1 MTRSTQVRRAPDAN
15 AVRRDASLPV
25 GRVALTPRSY
35 DPEAHTVELI
45 AATGYPVRRYDW
57 EAGTYYFEQLEIT
70 PAAINGERIE
80 QGVAPLLD
88 AHSSWAI
95 GDQLGRIESW
105 RVEGTELI
113 TVVKFGVSQRA
124 LEAEAEVAAGTWR
137 GVSVGYRRDE
147 LRKEVRQDDKLPTYT
162 VTRWTLLEVSLV
174 PIPAD
179 PASGVRSENGFH
191 PCSIIENRMGAA
203 DPGDP
208 AHAEEQTMLRNRLRS
223 GVAAAAFAPPTDTG
237 ADPAS
242 AASRSDG
249 AASPAAPAAEPA
261 QASQE
266 RAAPSTDAHAVRLNA
281 ADAIDFVNQARGF
294 GLDEEQAR
302 TWATTL
308 TPDNARAELLRAAAE
323 KQRSAAPRSPGQA
336 TVRVNVDERDTR
348 RAAMANAIE
357 HRFNPSVELSDA
369 GREFR
374 GMTLMEMARSN
385 LERNGERTSGLGKR
399 ELADLAL
406 RQHSTSDFPNVLS
419 NVTRATLRGGYT
431 EAPQTF
437 KAWQRRASVS
447 DFRQVSR
454 LQMGSAPG
462 FLLVPEGGEFKM
474 GTIGD
479 AKEVYAL
486 ATYGRKFAI
495 TRQTLIN
502 DDVDAFTRIP
512 TLFGAAAARFESD
525 AAYAPLI
532 ANPNMADNVAL
543 FHATHGNL
551 AGSGAV
557 PSEAT
562 FEAAEIAMGNQT
574 GLGGEVLNLAPRFA
588 IVARKD
594 ALKTKKLLTAVQ
606 STTTSEVNP
615 YANTFTL
622 IVESRLNRASGATPW
637 FMAADSAQVDTIE
650 YAYLDGDDGVF
661 LDERVGFDVDGIEY
675 KARLDFAVKA
685 IDFRGLYMNPGA

>member
-1 MTRSTQVRRAPDAN
+1 MTGTTQVRRAPGAN
-15 AVRRDASLPV
+15 AVRRDAKMPV

-35 DPEAHTVELI
+35 DPEAHTVELT

-95 GDQLGRIESW
+95 GDQLGRIESF
-105 RVEGTELI
+105 RVEGGELI

-124 LEAEAEVAAGTWR
+124 LDAEAEVSAGTWR

-179 PASGVRSENGFH
+179 PASGVRSEDGFH

-208 AHAEEQTMLRNRLRS
+208 AHAEEQTMLRNRLR
-223 GVAAAAFAPPTDTG
+223 GGAAAAAFAPPTDTG
-237 ADPAS
+237 AEDQTRTETRTEQTAPEQ
-242 AASRSDG
+242 RSETRTEQDQ
-249 AASPAAPAAEPA
+249 P
-261 QASQE
+261 
-266 RAAPSTDAHAVRLNA
+266 DANAVRHMDA
-281 ADAIDFVNQARGF
+281 AAAIDFAAQARSF

-302 TWATTL
+302 TWATTM
-308 TPDNARAELLRAAAE
+308 TPENARAELLRAAAD
-323 KQRSAAPRSPGQA
+323 KQSDAAPRQPGQS

-357 HRFNPSVELSDA
+357 HRFNPSVELTGA

-385 LERNGERTSGLGKR
+385 LERNGEKTGGLGKR

-406 RQHSTSDFPNVLS
+406 RQHSTSDFPSVLS
-419 NVTRATLRGGYT
+419 NVTRSTLRAGYT

-532 ANPNMADNVAL
+532 ANPNMADSVAL
-543 FHATHGNL
+543 FHASHGNL

-574 GLGGEVLNLAPRFA
+574 GLGGEVLNLAPKFV
-588 IVARKD
+588 IVGRKD

-615 YANTFTL
+615 YANTFTP

-661 LDERVGFDVDGIEY
+661 LDERVGFDVDGMEF